1 MSKYDTIA
9 MIETECDSLFEI
21 KDLAAYFFIENRD
34 EEEVTVRNFKN
45 GVQCPVEE
53 LKFSIYAS
61 DIVKLINAH
70 LQVAH
75 FGGTLESA

>member
-1 MSKYDTIA
+1 
-9 MIETECDSLFEI
+9 MIETECDSLFDI
-21 KDLAAYFFIENRD
+21 KYLVAHFLIENRD

-45 GVQCPVEE
+45 GIQGKER
-53 LKFSIYAS
+53 KFSIYDA

>member
-9 MIETECDSLFEI
+9 MIKTECDSLFEI
-21 KDLAAYFFIENRD
+21 KDLVAYFFIENRD

-45 GVQCPVEE
+45 GVQEKE

-70 LQVAH
+70 LQIAH

>member
-9 MIETECDSLFEI
+9 MIKTECDTLFEI
-21 KDLAAYFFIENRD
+21 KELVAEFFVDNRD

-45 GVQCPVEE
+45 GEWE
-53 LKFSIYAS
+53 KERMFSIYDA
-61 DIVKLINAH
+61 DIVKQINLH
-70 LQVAH
+70 LQIAH

>member
-1 MSKYDTIA
+1 MSKYDIIA
-9 MIETECDSLFEI
+9 MIKTECDSLFEI

-45 GVQCPVEE
+45 GVQEKE
-53 LKFSIYAS
+53 RTFSIYDT